1 MCCRRLANIRSY
13 RRAHWM
19 VPSRFAPLYEMYNV
33 ASASGDTAAA
43 AALAREMMA
52 KPVKVPSRETL
63 DMIEDVRHREA
74 ARGRF
79 AF

>member
-1 MCCRRLANIRSY
+1 MANIRSY

-43 AALAREMMA
+43 AALAREIMA
-52 KPVKVPSRETL
+52 KPVKVPSRETQE
-63 DMIEDVRHREA
+63 MIDDVRRREA
-74 ARGRF
+74 TCGRL
-79 AF
+79 AL